1 VALPTDVIPLF
12 YSGSVNIGSVNS
24 QSLAPSITPTL
35 LISQGGKINNKDKR
49 FWQKFDNIFLISGLT
64 EFIGY
69 AEHITRAIT
78 RKIQVE
84 TSAISDGL
92 GFNYGHL
99 RSLSETTSIIEGTA
113 GFTEYFTAGFLGVG
127 TPLRVAIPKI
137 PTEIKSISESI
148 SIHFSS
154 QAIRLFE
161 TVTSSD
167 SISRTANIVRG
178 LVEGFCSLLF
188 NGLSTS

>member
-35 LISQGGKINNKDKR
+35 LISHGGKINNKDKR

-64 EFIGY
+64 EFVGY
-69 AEHITRAIT
+69 AEHITRNIT

-84 TSAISDGL
+84 TSSISDGIGL
-92 GFNYGHL
+92 HFLYSK
-99 RSLSETTSIIEGTA
+99 SLSETTSIMEGTA
-113 GFTEYFTAGFLGVG
+113 GFTEYFTAGFQGVRA
-127 TPLRVAIPKI
+127 PLRKFIPKI
-137 PTEIKSISESI
+137 ATEIKSITDSI

-154 QAIRLFE
+154 QAVHLNE

-167 SISRTANIVRG
+167 SISRTAHAVRG
-178 LVEGFCSLLF
+178 IVEGICSLLF